1 MDFRIRFHFSQKAGG
16 IQFAA
21 AYAQNTTFGMKQT
34 GYMRLIQA
42 RQKFT
47 HCQIAG
53 RAKQHQIKICLHIHR
68 IISLKIFNTV
78 LPLSFTETLDSSRI
92 KQEHNE

>member
-1 MDFRIRFHFSQKAGG
+1 MVLEFVSTLDKKTGG
-16 IQFAA
+16 NQFAA
-21 AYAQNTTFGMKQT
+21 AYTQNTTFGMKQT

-53 RAKQHQIKICLHIHR
+53 RAKQHKSKFVCVLIVSSLVEEACFKTFGLSSSIKI
-68 IISLKIFNTV
+68 N
-78 LPLSFTETLDSSRI
+78 
-92 KQEHNE
+92 